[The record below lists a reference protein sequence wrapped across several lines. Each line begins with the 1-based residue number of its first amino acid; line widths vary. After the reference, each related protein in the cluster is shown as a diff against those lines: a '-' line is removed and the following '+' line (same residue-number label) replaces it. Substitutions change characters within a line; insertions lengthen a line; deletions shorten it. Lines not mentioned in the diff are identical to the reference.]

1 MDQLLALFDAH
12 GVPAIFVL
20 VLAKRMGVPVPAL
33 PVLLL
38 AGARGVQDGVFA
50 LQVLL
55 AASAAAILADGL
67 WFHAGRRYGRTVLA
81 LLCRISMAPGHCIRT
96 SERVFERRGA
106 LAVLLAKFIPGVAGL
121 APPLA
126 GALGMRSGSFVAL
139 NTAGTLLW
147 VGSGLAAGLLLH
159 RQVEQ
164 VIGALQAMGSA
175 ALPLLALAVAA
186 YVGWLALRRLL
197 VVLAVAE
204 APRLQPQDLAEMIAR
219 GDPVVLVDV
228 RGPGAAAGARIA
240 GAIQATLD
248 SEAFEGLSALDP
260 DVALVTYCDCPNEIS
275 AARAA
280 LKLRQRGIPA
290 QVLAGGVSAWV
301 AAKLPVEGMGQGPGM
316 AGCAP
321 SG

>member
-12 GVPAIFVL
+12 GVPAIFLL

-38 AGARGVQDGVFA
+38 AGARGVDDGLFA

-55 AASAAAILADGL
+55 AASAAAILADEL
-67 WFHAGRRYGRTVLA
+67 WFHAGRRYGRAMLA
-81 LLCRISMAPGHCIRT
+81 LLCRISMAPGHWIRT
-96 SERVFERRGA
+96 SERAFERRGA
-106 LAVLLAKFIPGVAGL
+106 VAVLLAKFIPGVAGL

-126 GALGMRSGSFVAL
+126 GALGMRTGSFTAL
-139 NTAGTLLW
+139 NGAGTLLW

-159 RQVEQ
+159 RQVAQ
-164 VIGALQAMGSA
+164 VIGALEGMGSA
-175 ALPLLALAVAA
+175 ALPVLALALAA

-197 VVLAVAE
+197 VVLAVAK

-219 GDPVVLVDV
+219 GEPVVLVDV

-240 GAIQATLD
+240 GALHATVD
-248 SEAFEGLSALDP
+248 SEAFEGLSAHDP
-260 DVALVTYCDCPNEIS
+260 AVPLVTYCDCPSEIS

-290 QVLAGGVSAWV
+290 QVLAGGVAAWV
-301 AAKLPVEGMGQGPGM
+301 EAKLPVEGGGQGQVPPLNP
-316 AGCAP
+316 A
-321 SG
+321 